1 MYGTLEKFIEIW
13 IKEYLDILSNIV
25 PEYNQIDEKIREQHF
40 ELSLKLI
47 STITSRE
54 SAKHKHLS
62 KEQVLRKLNSCIEN
76 PSDYKFNT
84 EAFVLLSGNLKH
96 NKIVELFK
104 PLNIDLNG
112 KLKINQTF
120 IQYCQEKRQIKNLAN
135 LQADFL
141 YEKINDLVE
150 RRNEISH
157 GSEVIE
163 NILSHSVLEDYTQFL
178 ENYCQAIFEILT
190 EEVVKH
196 ESVHKFQKIE
206 NVIDVFNHKILA
218 FKIENYELKVGDVI
232 IMETAEGR
240 FFKKTILEIQLDNKS
255 YPQITIK
262 NKTKVA
268 VRVKP
273 TIKKNQKFY
282 VKIYES

>member
-1 MYGTLEKFIEIW
+1 MKVSSLEHFKKDINLIREYIKHIQYVNDVAGYVALETDSEQIKELLAILKGHQTFRVDKKVFEYKATIISLYGTLEKFIETW

-54 SAKHKHLS
+54 SAKYQHIT
-62 KEQVLRKLNSCIEN
+62 KEQVLSKLNNCIEN
-76 PSDYKFNT
+76 PSDYNFNT

-96 NKIVELFK
+96 KKIVELFK

-112 KLKINQTF
+112 KLNINQRF
-120 IQYCQEKRQIKNLAN
+120 IQYCQEKRQIKNIAN

-150 RRNEISH
+150 RRNEIAH

-163 NILSHSVLEDYTQFL
+163 NLLSHL
-178 ENYCQAIFEILT
+178 C
-190 EEVVKH
+190 
-196 ESVHKFQKIE
+196 
-206 NVIDVFNHKILA
+206 
-218 FKIENYELKVGDVI
+218 
-232 IMETAEGR
+232 
-240 FFKKTILEIQLDNKS
+240 
-255 YPQITIK
+255 
-262 NKTKVA
+262 
-268 VRVKP
+268 
-273 TIKKNQKFY
+273 
-282 VKIYES
+282 